1 MESSNFEVID
11 MGWYGTPGATKTQV
25 KKEILGD
32 YKPIAHKM
40 VGNELWMV
48 VRGNVD
54 PTKLYII
61 LALLSCNEGCWGY
74 KPMDETMGPYYYGC
88 PTSYFDMV
96 PLSNYNG
103 ETLARKSAEDFRNQ
117 CRKVQALRN
126 AAFLQVFV
134 TEKPISFGKL
144 GEVDTFVF
152 QYKERGFMIFNTD
165 KGLVRLKPE
174 DLLYYG
180 IKDSWIEIP

>member
-11 MGWYGTPGATKTQV
+11 MGWYGTPGATKTQL
-25 KKEILGD
+25 KKEILSD

-48 VRGNVD
+48 VEGSGD
-54 PTKLYII
+54 FKYIV
-61 LALLSCNEGCWGY
+61 LALMSCNDGCWGY
-74 KPMDETMGPYYYGC
+74 KPMQECAHPYYYGC
-88 PTSYFDMV
+88 PMKFFDMV
-96 PLSNYNG
+96 SLDNYG
-103 ETLARKSAEDFRNQ
+103 GIETRSHQSAEEFRNQ

-126 AAFLQVFV
+126 AAFLETFV
-134 TEKPISFGKL
+134 TEKPITFGKL
-144 GEVDTFVF
+144 GEIDTFTF
-152 QYKERGFMIFNTD
+152 QYPERGFMIFNTD

-180 IKDSWIEIP
+180 VKDSYMKVA